1 MARWIVIAY
10 LYGMRDAEVR
20 ALTQDC
26 ATTTVSLTGRTRH
39 KITGRVFKHRK
50 LTGDNAEWIVLGVVH
65 EAVDVLKEINNDPGL
80 LFGHTPPRPE
90 HPAAIQPP
98 DEPAQVPRPPQ
109 RPVLHRRRPVHP
121 GCPRPGRTGPRRN
134 REQRRP

>member
-1 MARWIVIAY
+1 MLDLARHRPPWRGSLNPTLLAQETHYLRVARWIVIAY

-80 LFGHTPPRPE
+80 LFGRTPPRPE
-90 HPAAIQPP
+90 HPA
-98 DEPAQVPRPPQ
+98 DPASR
-109 RPVLHRRRPVHP
+109 
-121 GCPRPGRTGPRRN
+121 
-134 REQRRP
+134 